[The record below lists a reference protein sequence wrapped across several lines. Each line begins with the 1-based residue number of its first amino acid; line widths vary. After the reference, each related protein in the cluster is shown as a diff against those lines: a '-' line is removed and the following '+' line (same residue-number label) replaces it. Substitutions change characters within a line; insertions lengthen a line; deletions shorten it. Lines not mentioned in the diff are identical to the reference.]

1 MNQLWQMWV
10 GGLTPEAVQRIIN
23 RAELYPIEEAKLGFE
38 GDQKEKKSRSSTVR
52 WVDVRDPD
60 AKFIKDIIM

>member
-10 GGLTPEAVQRIIN
+10 GGLTPQAVQRIIN

-38 GDQKEKKSRSSTVR
+38 GDQKEKKSFILYWIWAYILLSTT
-52 WVDVRDPD
+52 
-60 AKFIKDIIM
+60 